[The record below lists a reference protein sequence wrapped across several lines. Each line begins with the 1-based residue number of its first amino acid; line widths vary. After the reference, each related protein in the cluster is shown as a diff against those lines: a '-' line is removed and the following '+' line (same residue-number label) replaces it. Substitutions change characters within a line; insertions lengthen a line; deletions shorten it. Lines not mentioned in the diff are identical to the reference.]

1 MFRIYVAD
9 TLGDL
14 LFAQRGLASA
24 DFSAFQEWLAPQLG
38 ELMGLAAGLDAQVRA
53 VVEGQ
58 ETLRA
63 DVGEIKVALLV
74 LNTEVERGN
83 QAAREVI
90 NTLGRLERRLDFA
103 IAGHSVQRFGV
114 PDPPKEA
121 LELLKA
127 KHQAARLVARERDL
141 ASLWRWIE
149 GGERISARLIVGRG
163 GAGKTR
169 LAFEFLLQIA
179 ERLPNW
185 EAGLLTGTVLRKFDA
200 TKQPSDWRWSAP
212 TLVVVDYAQPLAA
225 PLGELL
231 RALTHRRR
239 QADLPPLRLLL
250 LERAPGGWFEDLL
263 NQEDS
268 GGQCAVRE
276 LFDPPEPVELTPIP
290 TGQLRRAVLTQVL
303 EKAAGLAGRPP
314 PPLPAEGDSTFA
326 KSLNRDLFAEPL
338 NLYMAALAA
347 SDLGLN
353 AALNRSR
360 PDLALVLAGKELER
374 ICRFVRHAGND
385 AQETLLCHLAAC
397 ATVERGFTDDECR
410 RAVAEEYEVLGRS
423 WPDGLGDLQEVL
435 ERALPGERLPVASIE
450 PDFIGEAVV
459 LKMLAKPAP
468 GASARWARW
477 RATMARCF
485 QRDPFATAST
495 LMNAFQNF
503 GHLEGHGEALLQ
515 ATERLIEVGLADTAR
530 PLLVCI
536 EAALPQQTVTLR
548 PHAVRVTQAIYE
560 QLKDRVT
567 PNNEPSLRAELARV
581 ASNLGVR
588 LSNLGRRLE
597 ALPPAEEAVKL
608 YRELFEQNPDA
619 FRPALATSLNNLANR
634 LSELGRRLEALP
646 PAEEAVKL
654 YRELFEQNPDAFR
667 PDLAK
672 SLGMMG
678 QVREANQ
685 QADLALECFAQGIR
699 VLAPQFM
706 SLPTAFAQIMGQL
719 GQDYLRLAER
729 LGREPDASLLTPVAE
744 VLQRLESG
752 APPGKGAPPD
762 L

>member
-1 MFRIYVAD
+1 
-9 TLGDL
+9 
-14 LFAQRGLASA
+14 
-24 DFSAFQEWLAPQLG
+24 
-38 ELMGLAAGLDAQVRA
+38 
-53 VVEGQ
+53 
-58 ETLRA
+58 
-63 DVGEIKVALLV
+63 
-74 LNTEVERGN
+74 
-83 QAAREVI
+83 
-90 NTLGRLERRLDFA
+90 
-103 IAGHSVQRFGV
+103 
-114 PDPPKEA
+114 
-121 LELLKA
+121 
-127 KHQAARLVARERDL
+127 
-141 ASLWRWIE
+141 
-149 GGERISARLIVGRG
+149 VGRG

-619 FRPALATSLNNLANR
+619 FRP
-634 LSELGRRLEALP
+634 
-646 PAEEAVKL
+646 
-654 YRELFEQNPDAFR
+654 
-667 PDLAK
+667 DLAK